1 MRENALKCRL
11 CLKTDNFNS
20 NIDRKLS
27 EAIKILFEIDLEES
41 HVPSIICLKCT
52 KIVSDFY
59 EYYCDVK
66 SNQNKFLKIYETEE
80 ITIKKEDSSD
90 ISDTE
95 IQFEDENFDSES
107 RDDST
112 KPIVEPKIEI
122 REVTS
127 QIDDCK
133 KLLQY
138 SCDICG
144 NEFRTY
150 TYLKRHI
157 HLKHLRKYDVGCK
170 ICGKGLYDT
179 TSLKRHIDSVHK
191 NIKQPPRRTQCP
203 HCGVTIANLSSHL
216 KFKHPLLRGLKGRSE
231 NDVKTLPATPE
242 IYICDLCSSTFVR
255 KLYLRKHLLQK
266 HLNIFEDKC
275 PQCQKGFYDK
285 TAVKRHIKEH
295 HMSVRPPPKRSI
307 CIKCGKYV
315 TAIQLHM
322 RRVHNANKPETKP
335 KRILPKVECPICKKM
350 ISSRQ
355 DNINEHNRRVHG
367 ANIPKKVKQKKG
379 IGNLN

>member
-1 MRENALKCRL
+1 MKANQDELKSL
-11 CLKTDNFNS
+11 SYVLKQ
-20 NIDRKLS
+20 
-27 EAIKILFEIDLEES
+27 
-41 HVPSIICLKCT
+41 P
-52 KIVSDFY
+52 
-59 EYYCDVK
+59 
-66 SNQNKFLKIYETEE
+66 ET
-80 ITIKKEDSSD
+80 ITIKKENDSSC
-90 ISDTE
+90 SD
-95 IQFEDENFDSES
+95 DEEPSHFDDDCDYFDSK
-107 RDDST
+107 T
-112 KPIVEPKIEI
+112 AEPKIEI
-122 REVTS
+122 NEGRAVSEEPVAPS
-127 QIDDCK
+127 K
-133 KLLQY
+133 RQY
-138 SCDICG
+138 CCDMCG

-157 HLKHLRKYDVGCK
+157 HQKHLRKYDVGCK

-216 KFKHPLLRGLKGRSE
+216 KYKHPLFRSLKGRSNGSDNIKKE
-231 NDVKTLPATPE
+231 NANAPPIE
-242 IYICDLCSSTFVR
+242 IYICDICSNTFVR

-275 PQCQKGFYDK
+275 PQCNKGFYDK

-295 HMSVRPPPKRSI
+295 HLSDRPPPKRSI

-322 RRVHNANKPETKP
+322 RRVHNSNKPEVKP
-335 KRILPKVECPICKKM
+335 KRVLPKVECPLCKKM

-367 ANIPKKVKQKKG
+367 ANIPKKIKQKKEATVTKVKE
-379 IGNLN
+379 

>member
-1 MRENALKCRL
+1 M
-11 CLKTDNFNS
+11 
-20 NIDRKLS
+20 KL
-27 EAIKILFEIDLEES
+27 
-41 HVPSIICLKCT
+41 
-52 KIVSDFY
+52 
-59 EYYCDVK
+59 
-66 SNQNKFLKIYETEE
+66 NQNELKSAVVKEAET
-80 ITIKKEDSSD
+80 ITIKKENDSSCSED
-90 ISDTE
+90 DEPS
-95 IQFEDENFDSES
+95 QFDDDGGDYFDS
-107 RDDST
+107 RT
-112 KPIVEPKIEI
+112 AEPKIEI
-122 REVTS
+122 NEGRTLFEKAES
-127 QIDDCK
+127 PSPSK
-133 KLLQY
+133 KQY
-138 SCDICG
+138 SCHMCG
-144 NEFRTY
+144 SEFKTY

-191 NIKQPPRRTQCP
+191 NIRKPPRRVQCP
-203 HCGVTIANLSSHL
+203 HCGITIANLSSHL
-216 KFKHPLLRGLKGRSE
+216 KYKHPLFRSPNSRNHGNE
-231 NDVKTLPATPE
+231 IKQEDANLTPTE
-242 IYICDLCSSTFVR
+242 IYICDICSNTFVR

-275 PQCQKGFYDK
+275 PQCNKGFYDR

-322 RRVHNANKPETKP
+322 RRVHNSNKPEAKP
-335 KRILPKVECPICKKM
+335 KRVLPKVECLLCKKM

-367 ANIPKKVKQKKG
+367 ADIPKKVKQKKG
-379 IGNLN
+379 AMVPKVKN